1 MTTLPSDAAAAVEY
15 VRERIKALGPE
26 YALEVEARREQER
39 RRKRD
44 ARQRQTPEQFGRE
57 RERKREARANGELRP
72 FLAIDGEGG
81 GTDYLGRQHYL
92 LMVAADASGETKHI
106 RHNKGKALSIVDC
119 FEFLLSLPKE
129 PILVGY
135 GIGYDATQILRGI
148 PGQKLREIINPRQGK
163 NGPIPVFWREYAITY
178 QQGQYLRVA
187 RIDRSGPKP
196 RVLKGSSRTVYET
209 LGFFQCT
216 FVKAI
221 TDWNIGNEAERA
233 IIKANKDIRNEF
245 TELTDQ
251 MIEYCTLE
259 CRYLAVLMTE
269 FREVCYAA
277 GIRPERW
284 AGAGWLAAAML
295 KQHGALKRPLTAREQ
310 REAAESKPSNN
321 PSPRR
326 PERDRE
332 LEIAANLAYYG
343 GRFEV
348 SRIGFLTGPLFEND
362 LKSAYPAGML
372 QMPCPQHTRWVHSQR
387 RRLPTNG
394 ELYLAKVTF
403 SHPPDSLWCGF
414 PFRQKGGLF
423 WPLRGTG
430 WYWSPEIE
438 AACQHLQADIIT
450 VHDVW
455 IAKRCCDCR
464 PYDWITEVYVER
476 QRLGASTKGY
486 PLKLALNSLYGKRAQ
501 RSGHGPY
508 HDVVEAGL
516 ITAIT
521 RARIME
527 AVGQDPEAVVMIATD
542 AVFSTRPLALD
553 IGKGLGQWELKQWP
567 DLFIAQPGVYF
578 SPTLLRHSDDSAS
591 ELTDRIKSR
600 GVKRSVIGKAAP
612 QFIRTFEEWFEL
624 LCRPGAK
631 ELLLKERKLPSVP
644 VTIPVFYGNRLALA
658 RGKSWLAGQWKDET
672 RHETFEW
679 DSKRH
684 RMRVVV
690 NDDGSLTTSPR
701 VGSLF
706 AESEGYKPADFD
718 KLITVIND
726 SGELE
731 LMGEDVWLEGMPDHI
746 DFLPHE
752 E

>member
-1 MTTLPSDAAAAVEY
+1 MTTLPSDAAAAVER
-15 VRERIKALGPE
+15 VRDMIKALGPE
-26 YALEVEARREQER
+26 YALAVEARRENER
-39 RRKRD
+39 QRKRD
-44 ARQRQTPEQFGRE
+44 ARQQQTPEQIGRE
-57 RERKREARANGELRP
+57 RERKREARASQPPRP

-81 GTDYLGRQHYL
+81 GTDHLERQHYL
-92 LMVAADASGETKHI
+92 LMIAADASGATTHMKH
-106 RHNKGKALSIVDC
+106 NVGNTLSPEDC
-119 FEFLLSLPKE
+119 FEFLLNLPSQY
-129 PILVGY
+129 ILVAF
-135 GIGYDATQILRGI
+135 GIGYDATQILRHI
-148 PGQKLREIINPRQGK
+148 PDRKLREIINPRQGK
-163 NGPIPVFWREYAITY
+163 NGPVPIFFGEYAITY

-196 RVLKGSSRTVYET
+196 RILKGSSRTIYET
-209 LGFFQCT
+209 LGFFQST

-221 TDWNIGNEAERA
+221 TDWSIGTAAERA
-233 IIKANKDIRNEF
+233 VIKANKDIRDEF
-245 TELTDQ
+245 AKLTDQ

-259 CRYLAVLMTE
+259 CRYLAALMTE

-295 KQHGALKRPLTAREQ
+295 KKHGALKRPLTVREQ
-310 REAAESKPSNN
+310 QEAAEKKSSKTPT
-321 PSPRR
+321 PRR
-326 PERDRE
+326 PVRDRE
-332 LEIAANLAYYG
+332 FEIAGNLAYYG

-348 SRIGFLTGPLFEND
+348 ARIGFIPGPLYEYD
-362 LKSAYPAGML
+362 LKSAYPAAML
-372 QMPCPQHTRWVHSQR
+372 QMPCPHHTRWVHSKR
-387 RRLPTNG
+387 KRLPTGG
-394 ELYLAKVTF
+394 ELYLARVTF
-403 SHPPDSLWCGF
+403 AHPPDSLWCGF

-423 WPLRGTG
+423 WPVCGTG

-438 AACQHLQADIIT
+438 AACQYLQADIIA

-455 IAKRCCDCR
+455 IAKRCYDCR
-464 PYDWITEVYVER
+464 PYDWINDVYAER
-476 QRLGASTKGY
+476 QRLGGSTKGY

-501 RSGHGPY
+501 RSGRGPY

-527 AVGQDPEAVVMIATD
+527 AVGQDPEGVVMIATD
-542 AVFSTRPLALD
+542 AVMTSRRLALD
-553 IGKGLGQWELKQWP
+553 IGKGLGQWEEKIWP

-578 SPTLLRHSDDSAS
+578 SPTRLGNNSAS
-591 ELTDRIKSR
+591 ELTDGIKSR

-612 QFIRTFEEWFEL
+612 QFMRNFEEWFDL
-624 LCRPGAK
+624 LRQPGAR
-631 ELLLKERKLPSVP
+631 ELILTERKIPAVP
-644 VTIPVFYGNRLALA
+644 VTVHLFYGNRLALH

-679 DSKRH
+679 DTKRH

-690 NDDGSLTTSPR
+690 NDDGNLTTYPR
-701 VGSLF
+701 VGPLF
-706 AESEGYKPADFD
+706 EESEGYKPADFD
-718 KLITVIND
+718 KLITVVDD

-731 LMGEDVWLEGMPDHI
+731 ATGEDVWLEGMPDHI